1 MSIQKIA
8 DNTVE
13 ETLQITRKTKHNKN
27 DMLIE
32 IEINTDRIKYLED
45 KNEHI
50 QEMLALLEQ
59 INYLPITILEENYIM
74 CVCVLLI
81 TMRTEK
87 EIEMRRTAS
96 IKEDLVQGEA
106 SFRIGYLKALEWVL
120 GND

>member
-45 KNEHI
+45 KNKHI